1 MAGEDIDAEDRLG
14 GGDVGVKGG
23 EEDKQR
29 GCDMHS
35 VGAAGFGICADNKSE
50 NGRNWRPMER
60 IWKGGWESKGRDSI
74 LTVLK

>member
-14 GGDVGVKGG
+14 GGEVGVKGG

-29 GCDMHS
+29 GCDMHG
-35 VGAAGFGICADNKSE
+35 VEAAEFGICGDNESG

-60 IWKGGWESKGRDSI
+60 IGKGGWESKGRDSI